1 MGSTVPKFGNQP
13 VIETVLARGS
23 IVFRQTAAGRQKL
36 PRPACLVLCAKGFWR
51 NTLMKSRILFTL
63 PLAASLML
71 PAMAQQTPADN
82 QPPVATAQSS
92 SQSSSSS
99 TSSQTAS
106 SDENMT
112 AHQPLQPEL
121 RQGFWGKVNPFA
133 RKKYVQRQLG
143 PIRNRVNELDDLTAA
158 NARDI
163 RDVDA
168 RAQEGI
174 RQASAKANEADQH
187 ATDAGNRAQH
197 ANQTALQASN
207 RLNTVEQVVGNIDQY
222 QPTSQT
228 EIRFRSGQAGL
239 SSRAKEALDGMTTD
253 LKDQKGYIIEV
264 QGFSASRGQTGIQSS
279 QALANSVVRYLVEKN
294 EIPVYRVFVMGMG
307 NARIAASEDAKPAHG
322 NRVQV
327 SLLKNS
333 VDQLVSANQPNGE
346 MYSSTQEPR
355 SNYSAPSNYQ
365 SAPANTAP
373 PQSQQ

>member
-1 MGSTVPKFGNQP
+1 
-13 VIETVLARGS
+13 
-23 IVFRQTAAGRQKL
+23 
-36 PRPACLVLCAKGFWR
+36 
-51 NTLMKSRILFTL
+51 MKYRILFTL
-63 PLAASLML
+63 LLAACLIV
-71 PAMAQQTPADN
+71 PAMAQQAPADN
-82 QPPVATAQSS
+82 QQPAATSPSS

-99 TSSQTAS
+99 TDSSQSAS
-106 SDENMT
+106 SDQNMT

-121 RQGFWGKVNPFA
+121 RQGFWGKINPFA
-133 RKKYVQRQLG
+133 RKKYVQRQLS

-163 RDVDA
+163 KDVDA

-174 RQASAKANEADQH
+174 RQASARANEADQH
-187 ATDAGNRAQH
+187 ATDAGNRAQQ

-228 EIRFRSGQAGL
+228 EIRFRSGQTAL
-239 SSRAKEALDGMTTD
+239 SSKAKEALDGMTTN

-264 QGFSASRGQTGIQSS
+264 QGFSTSRGQAGIQSS

-307 NARIAASEDAKPAHG
+307 NARIAASEEADAKPAHG
-322 NRVQV
+322 NRVQI

-333 VDQLVSANQPNGE
+333 VDQLASANQPSGE
-346 MYSSTQEPR
+346 MDPNRHAPR
-355 SNYSAPSNYQ
+355 SDYSDSSNYQ
-365 SAPANTAP
+365 SAPAQPQSNNMNSAP
-373 PQSQQ
+373 ANSNLPQSQQ

>member
-1 MGSTVPKFGNQP
+1 
-13 VIETVLARGS
+13 
-23 IVFRQTAAGRQKL
+23 
-36 PRPACLVLCAKGFWR
+36 
-51 NTLMKSRILFTL
+51 MKYRILFTL
-63 PLAASLML
+63 PLVASLML
-71 PAMAQQTPADN
+71 PAMAQQAPADN
-82 QPPVATAQSS
+82 QQPAAMSQSS

-99 TSSQTAS
+99 STYSSQSDS
-106 SDENMT
+106 SDQNMT

-133 RKKYVQRQLG
+133 RKKYVQRQLS

-158 NARDI
+158 NARNI
-163 RDVDA
+163 KDVDT

-187 ATDAGNRAQH
+187 ATDAGNRAQQ

-222 QPTSQT
+222 QPTAQT
-228 EIRFRSGQAGL
+228 EIRIRPGHTVL
-239 SSRAKEALDGMTTD
+239 SAKAKEALDGMTTN

-264 QGFSASRGQTGIQSS
+264 QGFSTSGGQAGIQSS

-294 EIPVYRVFVMGMG
+294 EIPVYRVFVMGLG
-307 NARIAASEDAKPAHG
+307 NARIAVSDETGAKPAHG
-322 NRVQV
+322 NRVEV

-333 VDQLVSANQPNGE
+333 VDQLASAHQPSGE
-346 MYSSTQEPR
+346 MNPNMQEPR
-355 SNYSAPSNYQ
+355 SNYAAPSSYQ
-365 SAPANTAP
+365 SAPAQPQSNNMNSAPADTAP

>member
-1 MGSTVPKFGNQP
+1 
-13 VIETVLARGS
+13 
-23 IVFRQTAAGRQKL
+23 
-36 PRPACLVLCAKGFWR
+36 
-51 NTLMKSRILFTL
+51 MKPRILFTL
-63 PLAASLML
+63 LLAASLML
-71 PAMAQQTPADN
+71 PAMAQQTPDDN
-82 QPPVATAQSS
+82 QQPATTAQSS
-92 SQSSSSS
+92 SQPSSSS
-99 TSSQTAS
+99 TSSQTVS
-106 SDENMT
+106 SDQDM
-112 AHQPLQPEL
+112 AARQPLQPEM
-121 RQGFWGKVNPFA
+121 RQGFWGKINPFA
-133 RKKYVQRQLG
+133 RKKYVQRQLS

-163 RDVDA
+163 KDVDA

-174 RQASAKANEADQH
+174 RQASARANEADQH
-187 ATDAGNRAQH
+187 ATDAGNRAQQ

-228 EIRFRSGQAGL
+228 EIRFRSGQTAL
-239 SSRAKEALDGMTTD
+239 SSKAKEALDGMTTN

-264 QGFSASRGQTGIQSS
+264 QGFSTSRGQAGIQSS

-307 NARIAASEDAKPAHG
+307 NARIVVSEETDAKPAHG

-333 VDQLVSANQPNGE
+333 VDQLASANQPNGE
-346 MYSSTQEPR
+346 MNPNMQASRSDYSDS
-355 SNYSAPSNYQ
+355 SNYQ
-365 SAPANTAP
+365 SAPAQPQSNNMNSAPANTNP